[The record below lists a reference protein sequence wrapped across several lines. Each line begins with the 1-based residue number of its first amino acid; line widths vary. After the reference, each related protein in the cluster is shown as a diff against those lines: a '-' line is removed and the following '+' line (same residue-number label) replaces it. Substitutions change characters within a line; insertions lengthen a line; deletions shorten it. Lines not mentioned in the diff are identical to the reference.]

1 MMKKY
6 LALAL
11 IAPLLISC
19 STTKKGDT
27 YNEAW
32 VKDTNGFDILMGQF
46 AHNIENIWGFKEVVI
61 AGPKD
66 YVKYTDQYQT
76 RSHINFDDG
85 TITIETIA
93 GTEPA
98 AHLRRAIIKT
108 LLMGD
113 DPSSVDLYSDVDDI
127 TISKEPFLYGQVVD
141 NTGQPIRWEGR
152 ASNFADYLLKNRL
165 KSRSNGLRIIY
176 SVTINMVPNHLDKR
190 AHKYL
195 GMVRQASRKYG
206 VDESLILAIMQ
217 TESSFNPYA
226 VSRSDALGLMQV
238 VQHTAGKDVFR
249 SQGKS
254 GTPSRSFLFDPASNI
269 DTGTAYLAMLNNV
282 YLGGID
288 NPTSRR
294 YAVITAYNGGAGS
307 VLRVFSNDKIQAA
320 NIINTMTPGDVY
332 QTLTTLLGLDAF
344 ALFKNKRMAIFFIF
358 SMLLGAELQITN
370 MFGNTFLHSFDKDPM
385 FASSF
390 IVQHAS
396 IIMSISQIS
405 ETLFILTIPFF
416 LSRYG
421 IKNVMMISIV
431 AWILRFA
438 LFAYGDPTPFGTVLL
453 VLSMI
458 VYGCAFDFFNIS
470 GSVFVEKEVSPAIR
484 ASAQGMFLMMTN
496 GFGCILGGIVSGKVV
511 EMYTQNGI
519 TDWQTVWLI
528 FAGYSVVLAFAF
540 MAMFKYKH
548 VRVPTGTQ
556 TVSH

>member
-1 MMKKY
+1 MHKKQTQHAPGMMKKY

-332 QTLTTLLGLDAF
+332 QTLTT
-344 ALFKNKRMAIFFIF
+344 RHP
-358 SMLLGAELQITN
+358 SAESRRYLYKV
-370 MFGNTFLHSFDKDPM
+370 NT
-385 FASSF
+385 
-390 IVQHAS
+390 
-396 IIMSISQIS
+396 
-405 ETLFILTIPFF
+405 
-416 LSRYG
+416 
-421 IKNVMMISIV
+421 
-431 AWILRFA
+431 
-438 LFAYGDPTPFGTVLL
+438 
-453 VLSMI
+453 
-458 VYGCAFDFFNIS
+458 
-470 GSVFVEKEVSPAIR
+470 
-484 ASAQGMFLMMTN
+484 AQKSY
-496 GFGCILGGIVSGKVV
+496 C
-511 EMYTQNGI
+511 
-519 TDWQTVWLI
+519 
-528 FAGYSVVLAFAF
+528 
-540 MAMFKYKH
+540 
-548 VRVPTGTQ
+548 RR
-556 TVSH
+556 